1 MIKNIVFDMGNVL
14 LDYNP
19 EVPLDAF
26 CKTEEE
32 KAVIRKELFG
42 GPEWIQGDLGNMTN
56 EERYE
61 SVKQRVPEA
70 VYPAL
75 KKCVYEWDIC
85 MKPIPG
91 AMEFCEY
98 IRQKGYGLYVLSN
111 ASDAFYDY
119 FPKFAP
125 LDFFDG
131 IVVSADI
138 HIIKPDI
145 RIYQH
150 LLEIYHLV
158 PKECLFIDD
167 REDNVEGAKQV
178 GMSGEVFRNDY
189 DAIKSKYQ
197 L

>member
-98 IRQKGYGLYVLSN
+98 IRQKGCGLYVLSN

-158 PKECLFIDD
+158 PEECLFIDD

>member
-131 IVVSADI
+131 IIVSADI

-158 PKECLFIDD
+158 PEECLFIDD

>member
-158 PKECLFIDD
+158 PEECLFIDD

>member
-158 PKECLFIDD
+158 PEECLFIDD

-178 GMSGEVFRNDY
+178 GMSGEVFWNDY